1 MVLKYLPSANQPR
14 WSRVFLSAT
23 ERRPDARSC
32 RRRTTTTTTPTSTQS
47 WASKRPAVWRARF
60 SKLSR
65 CELSSQYISR
75 GISTRARRVLS
86 FPKKSKPALLF
97 YWSTEAV
104 CEAGALGHKFRQN
117 SGGAFFP
124 SFISCPLFDMTT
136 TRNYAI
142 NVYCVFEKIENSSNF
157 VYIFHSICLPSFF
170 TFLCF

>member
-14 WSRVFLSAT
+14 WSHVFLSAT

-47 WASKRPAVWRARF
+47 WASRRPTVLRARF

-65 CELSSQYISR
+65 AVSW
-75 GISTRARRVLS
+75 VLS
-86 FPKKSKPALLF
+86 ISAVASQRERGEFWVFQKRASRL

-142 NVYCVFEKIENSSNF
+142 NVLLRF
-157 VYIFHSICLPSFF
+157 
-170 TFLCF
+170 

>member
-65 CELSSQYISR
+65 CVLSSQYISR

-142 NVYCVFEKIENSSNF
+142 NVLLRFWKKIRQTLF
-157 VYIFHSICLPSFF
+157 TFF
-170 TFLCF
+170 TQFSFQFFSVF